1 MLHILHGDCVCG
13 DDISCET
20 FPLLGFE
27 DRASQ
32 SKAPQEIQIFKAL
45 PKPDQTHQQFF
56 EHHKFDAGGLISQ
69 L

>member
-13 DDISCET
+13 DDISCEN

-32 SKAPQEIQIFKAL
+32 SSKYLKKYKFLKHYQN
-45 PKPDQTHQQFF
+45 QTRHINSFSNITNLMQVV
-56 EHHKFDAGGLISQ
+56 
-69 L
+69 